1 MRRLTLFA
9 LSAAALGF
17 GACTTTSGEAPAL
30 VAAASGAPLPVEG
43 YDWHFNADRNEAQLA
58 YGVAESDDLKLGM
71 GCRKNS
77 GRLTLTAAVD
87 EGAAPEFYL
96 ESGGDTERFPAEKEP
111 AQVNDGAFLTAEART
126 SEPVF
131 LRFRRVG
138 WLAAWQGEARET
150 YVPHPGSAPQ
160 IEQFFAFCG

>member
-1 MRRLTLFA
+1 MRRLSMFA
-9 LSAAALGF
+9 LSAAALTI
-17 GACTTTSGEAPAL
+17 GACTTTGDAPSLAT
-30 VAAASGAPLPVEG
+30 AESSAPQPIEG

-58 YGVAESDDLKLGM
+58 YGVAESDDLKLGLD
-71 GCRKNS
+71 CRKGS

-87 EGAAPEFYL
+87 KDAAPEFHL
-96 ESGGDTERFPAEKEP
+96 ESGGDTERYPAVKEP
-111 AQVNDGAFLTAEART
+111 AEVNDGALLTAEAGA

-138 WLAAWQGEARET
+138 WLAAWQGETRET
-150 YVPHPGSAPQ
+150 YVPHPASASQ

>member
-1 MRRLTLFA
+1 MRRPPLIA
-9 LSAAALGF
+9 LSLAALTI
-17 GACTTTSGEAPAL
+17 GACSTTGDGSALATTESSAPQ
-30 VAAASGAPLPVEG
+30 PIEG

-58 YGVAESDDLKLGM
+58 YGVAESDDLKLGLD
-71 GCRKNS
+71 CRKGS

-87 EGAAPEFYL
+87 KDAAPEFHL

-111 AQVNDGAFLTAEART
+111 AEVNDGALLTAEART

-131 LRFRRVG
+131 LRFRSVG

-150 YVPHPGSAPQ
+150 YVPHPASASQ